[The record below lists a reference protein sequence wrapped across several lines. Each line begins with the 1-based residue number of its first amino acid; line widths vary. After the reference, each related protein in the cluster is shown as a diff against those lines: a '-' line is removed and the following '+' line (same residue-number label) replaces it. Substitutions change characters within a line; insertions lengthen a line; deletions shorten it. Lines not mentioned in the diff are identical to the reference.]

1 MGRPANQETRA
12 EDRTESARGAR
23 PGWDAWFRATGRAAY
38 LAAKALRMNRLN
50 HELKL
55 PTKPGYVHEGPW
67 PYPDSDKR
75 RAYMRNY
82 MRERRGLRERK
93 RKSAAEL
100 REYKRN
106 WMRAWREA
114 NGR

>member
-1 MGRPANQETRA
+1 
-12 EDRTESARGAR
+12 
-23 PGWDAWFRATGRAAY
+23 
-38 LAAKALRMNRLN
+38 MNRLN

>member
-1 MGRPANQETRA
+1 MIFP
-12 EDRTESARGAR
+12 D
-23 PGWDAWFRATGRAAY
+23 DRATNNAPLNTVGEEQA
-38 LAAKALRMNRLN
+38 ALRMNRSHLD
-50 HELKL
+50 HVLKL

-82 MRERRGLRERK
+82 MRERRGVRERK
-93 RKSAAEL
+93 RKSAVEL

-106 WMRAWREA
+106 WMREWREA
-114 NGR
+114 HRMLTNRR